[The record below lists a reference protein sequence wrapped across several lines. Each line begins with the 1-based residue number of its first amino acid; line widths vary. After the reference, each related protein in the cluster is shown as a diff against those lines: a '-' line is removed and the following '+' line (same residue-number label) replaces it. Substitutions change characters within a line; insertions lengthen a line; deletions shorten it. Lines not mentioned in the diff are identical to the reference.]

1 METSLLGVVQ
11 TIDLEGIICRVYYD
25 SERIRTLGIGATIS
39 EIPNIDKIPLTKY
52 FDLDYILNL
61 FMSGIKKYERGVNR
75 ALKVN
80 VSQEQYDAL
89 VSICYNIGVGGLS
102 GSTFMRLINAKAPIN
117 DIRKSIMLW
126 TKQKELI
133 GRRTKE
139 AKLFCDKVYSTDGT
153 ANMCDTNGAG
163 KPLYKTGK
171 RVNVKKLLDGFIKK
185 DSLQS
190 TGKIE
195 IVQPTP
201 TESIKTRD
209 LTMDDIW
216 IIAKNVYGAL
226 TE

>member
-1 METSLLGVVQ
+1 MNTSITGLIQ
-11 TIDLEGIICRVYYD
+11 IIDLEGIICRIYYD
-25 SERIRTLGIGATIS
+25 SVNVRTLGIGATIS

-61 FMSGIKKYERGVNR
+61 FMSGIKKYERGVDR
-75 ALKVN
+75 ALKVK

-133 GRRTKE
+133 SRRTKE
-139 AKLFCDKVYSTDGT
+139 ARLFCDRVYSTDGT

-163 KPLYKTGK
+163 KPLYRTGK
-171 RVNVKKLLDGFIKK
+171 RVNVKKLLEGFIKQ
-185 DSLQS
+185 DPLQS
-190 TGKIE
+190 VGKIE
-195 IVQPTP
+195 IVEPAP
-201 TESIKTRD
+201 IESIKTRD